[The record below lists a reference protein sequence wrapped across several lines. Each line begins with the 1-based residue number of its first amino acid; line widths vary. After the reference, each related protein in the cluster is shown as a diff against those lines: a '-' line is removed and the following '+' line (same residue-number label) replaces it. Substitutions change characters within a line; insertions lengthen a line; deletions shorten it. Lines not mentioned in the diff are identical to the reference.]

1 MQFDSFLFFAKVDGK
16 KRNFGQIA
24 WKDGDYSLGEY
35 ELKVKIKQDLELEL
49 CRKDGREME
58 ISNINYEIELPLINF
73 GKVIVPD
80 CGRFYMAH
88 YLPRQVWGNTF
99 ELTDRN
105 FGNPFLALMDNYDK
119 VELALGLLGDV
130 IETKVQFLS
139 PGANRK
145 NSLRVDR
152 GMLRFRFTK
161 PTRNLKFGKTK
172 LFKDALFQTT
182 GDKTWFHSLRKYG
195 EHYWNRRGG
204 FNFNLIPEAFRPAF
218 CTWVSYNSDDLN
230 HDKIVDIARAA
241 SKLNMKSFILDDGW
255 YGTGLDSERMESDMG
270 DWPESNWKYP
280 DIKETIKAI
289 KSFGL
294 LALIWY
300 GPTLIGPH
308 AKVFS
313 KVKDLIVE
321 FKGKPYRHRGNFHVF
336 CPRNPE
342 AREFMIKN
350 AEKIIKYGADGLKID
365 LLDYVPGKECT
376 AKHRH
381 DVGTIYQGM
390 TILCSEMYK
399 RVMKINPHAWIGEK
413 NNFGNVE
420 FAKHATTLRGGD
432 SPFDININFA
442 RVIYPGAYAP
452 AIHNDYMVWTFAE
465 RPEDLAVLLIKHII
479 GGVPNFAA
487 DVLQLPKEQ
496 GDVLRGWLDFFNKN
510 VDLYMKGV
518 FEPQNREMNAWQR
531 DNGKKTMIALLHP
544 GREIFIPS
552 RKKVFVMNATGYEEI
567 YVKVEKP
574 EDRKAVMYDYK
585 MTKIDEKN
593 IKLKDGTIKAPIAGL
608 LVLEQN

>member
-1 MQFDSFLFFAKVDGK
+1 MKFESFVFSAKIDGR
-16 KRNFGQIA
+16 KRSFGSIG
-24 WKDGDYSLGEY
+24 WKDGEYSAGNY
-35 ELKVKIKQDLELEL
+35 DLKVSLKQDLELEL
-49 CRKDGREME
+49 RRKDGKEMDLCDV
-58 ISNINYEIELPLINF
+58 SYEIELPLLNY
-73 GKVIVPD
+73 GRVIVPD
-80 CGRFYMAH
+80 CGRFYMDY
-88 YLPRQVWGNTF
+88 YLPRQVWGETF

-105 FGNPFLALMDNYDK
+105 FGNPFMALLDNYDK
-119 VELALGLLGDV
+119 VELALGLLGELM
-130 IETKVQFLS
+130 ETKVEFLS

-161 PTRNLKFGKTK
+161 PTRGLKMGKTK
-172 LFKDALFQTT
+172 VFKDAIFQTT

-195 EHYWNRRGG
+195 KHYWDRRGG
-204 FNFNLIPEAFRPAF
+204 FDFNLVPEAFKPAF

-230 HDKIVDIARAA
+230 HDKIVEIARAS

-308 AKVFS
+308 AKVFP
-313 KVKDLIVE
+313 KVKKLIVE
-321 FKGKPYRHRGNFHVF
+321 FNGKPYRHRGNFHVF

-342 AREFMIKN
+342 AREFMIKT
-350 AEKIIKYGADGLKID
+350 AEKIMGYGADGMKID

-376 AKHRH
+376 AKHHH

-390 TILCSEMYK
+390 TKLCSEMYE
-399 RVMKINPHAWIGEK
+399 RVMKINSHAWIGEK

-442 RVIYPGAYAP
+442 RVIYPAAYTP
-452 AIHNDYMVWTFAE
+452 AVHNDYLVWTFAE
-465 RPEDLAVLLIKHII
+465 RPRDLATLLIKHIV
-479 GGVPNFAA
+479 GGVPNFAV
-487 DVLQLPKEQ
+487 DVLQLPEEQ
-496 GDVLRGWLDFFNKN
+496 GQVLKAWLDFFNKN
-510 VDLYMKGV
+510 TDLYMKGV
-518 FEPQNREMNAWQR
+518 FEPQTSEMNAWQR
-531 DNGKKTMIALLHP
+531 SDGKKNMITLLHP
-544 GREIFIPS
+544 GREVYIPS
-552 RKKVFVMNATGYEEI
+552 VAKTFILNASGNEDI
-567 YVKVEKP
+567 YVKVDKAEEK
-574 EDRKAVMYDYK
+574 KATAYDYK
-585 MTKIDEKN
+585 LEKVEEKAVKLRNGGIVKI
-593 IKLKDGTIKAPIAGL
+593 PVAGM
-608 LVLEQN
+608 LVLE

>member
-1 MQFDSFLFFAKVDGK
+1 MQFDSFLFFAKIDGK
-16 KRNFGQIA
+16 KRDFGQIK
-24 WKDGDYSLGEY
+24 WGNGEY
-35 ELKVKIKQDLELEL
+35 EVGNYQLKVTLKQDLGLEL
-49 CRKDGREME
+49 TRKDKKEME
-58 ISNINYEIELPLINF
+58 LSDVNYEIELPLLNF
-73 GKVIVPD
+73 GKVIIPD
-80 CGRFYMAH
+80 CGRFYMDH
-88 YLPRQVWGNTF
+88 YLPRQVWGETF

-105 FGNPFLALMDNYDK
+105 FGNPFFALLDNYER
-119 VELALGLLGDV
+119 VELALGLLGEL
-130 IETKVQFLS
+130 IETKVAFLS

-161 PTRNLKFGKTK
+161 PTRGLEYGKVK
-172 LFKDALFQTT
+172 VFKDGIFQTT
-182 GDKTWFHSLRKYG
+182 GDKTWFHALREYG
-195 EHYWNRRGG
+195 KHYWDLRGG
-204 FNFNLIPEAFRPAF
+204 FDFNLVPEAFKPAF

-230 HDKIVDIARAA
+230 HDKIVEIARAA

-308 AKVFS
+308 AKVFN
-313 KVKDLIVE
+313 KVKKLIVE
-321 FKGKPYRHRGNFHVF
+321 FNGKPYKHRGNFHVF

-350 AEKIIKYGADGLKID
+350 AEKIMKYGADGMKID

-376 AKHRH
+376 AKHHH

-390 TILCSEMYK
+390 TVLCSEMYK
-399 RVMKINPHAWIGEK
+399 RVIKLKSNAWIGEK

-442 RVIYPGAYAP
+442 RVIYPAAYAP
-452 AIHNDYMVWTFAE
+452 AIHNDYLVWTFAE
-465 RPEDLAVLLIKHII
+465 RPQDLAVLLIKHIV

-487 DVLQLPKEQ
+487 DVLKLPEAQ
-496 GDVLRGWLDFFNKN
+496 GEVLKVWLDFFNKN

-518 FEPQNREMNAWQR
+518 FEPQTPEMTAWQR
-531 DNGKKTMIALLHP
+531 DNGKKNMITLLHP

-552 RKKVFVMNATGYEEI
+552 RKKTYILNATGHEDI
-567 YVKVEKP
+567 YIKVEKP
-574 EDRKAVMYDYK
+574 EQRKAIAYDYAMK
-585 MTKIDEKN
+585 KVYEKDINLQNGTVKI
-593 IKLKDGTIKAPIAGL
+593 PVAGM
-608 LVLEQN
+608 LELTE